1 LALLLLHDHLLT
13 KGGIATSTGPLKLAV
28 LNHKARLSAELKRA
42 LLRRGHST
50 VASLKAATEEKS
62 ASRIPR
68 WVRVNTLKSSFYD
81 VISRLSEY
89 TIVAD
94 LKEVLEAGSSMK
106 LYYCDPFVADLLA
119 FPPSTDLTTSV
130 LYKEGKIIL
139 QDRSSCLPAFLLNPP
154 THTTCIDATAAP
166 GNKTTHLAAILS
178 GSGKVIAFEKDHR
191 RSEILR
197 TMVTKAGGDK
207 CITIYPGADFLRSDP
222 DSKNLR
228 EATHLLLDPS
238 CSGSGIVGRE
248 EYTLITPAPTPPS
261 IGKKKRKRGSKRSET
276 KPATVATKDG
286 AAAPGEEEEK
296 EEDANSDTSQMRL
309 LALAEFQSNM
319 IQHAMLFPAARKISY
334 STCSIHAEENEDV
347 VSAVLASKVAQR
359 RGWRVETREEGTLKD
374 WPRRGLNG
382 RGLTEKEAEGCIRC
396 NPVEDGGIGF
406 FVVAFVRDGSV
417 DGEAADEDGQCE
429 RGVGETA
436 GAYEGEEEWR
446 GFSDDEPAMAKVAT
460 RKKNKKRKK

>member
-1 LALLLLHDHLLT
+1 L
-13 KGGIATSTGPLKLAV
+13 KVAT
-28 LNHKARLSAELKRA
+28 
-42 LLRRGHST
+42 
-50 VASLKAATEEKS
+50 AATEERRS
-62 ASRIPR
+62 ASKIPR
-68 WVRVNTLKSSFYD
+68 WVRVNTLKSSFDD

-94 LKEVLEAGSSMK
+94 LKEVLEAGSSKK
-106 LYYCDPFVADLLA
+106 LYYRDPFVVDLLA
-119 FPPSTDLTTSV
+119 FPPSTDLTTSA

-154 THTTCIDATAAP
+154 THATCIDATAAP

-178 GSGKVIAFEKDHR
+178 GSGKVIAFEKDLR

-207 CITIYPGADFLRSDP
+207 CITIHPGADFLRSDP
-222 DSKNLR
+222 NSKKLR

-261 IGKKKRKRGSKRSET
+261 TGKKKRKRGSKRAET
-276 KPATVATKDG
+276 TRPVTVATKDD
-286 AAAPGEEEEK
+286 AVAPGEEEE
-296 EEDANSDTSQMRL
+296 EEDASSDTSQKRL

-347 VSAVLASKVAQR
+347 VSAVLASKAAQR
-359 RGWRVETREEGTLKD
+359 RGWRVETREEGTLKN
-374 WPRRGLNG
+374 WSRRGLNG

-417 DGEAADEDGQCE
+417 DGEAADEGSECE
-429 RGVGETA
+429 RGVGEKA
-436 GAYEGEEEWR
+436 GAYDGEEEWR
-446 GFSDDEPAMAKVAT
+446 GFSDEEPAPQKK
-460 RKKNKKRKK
+460 KKNGRSERYICYRLIAGTDTGSTASPASTSR